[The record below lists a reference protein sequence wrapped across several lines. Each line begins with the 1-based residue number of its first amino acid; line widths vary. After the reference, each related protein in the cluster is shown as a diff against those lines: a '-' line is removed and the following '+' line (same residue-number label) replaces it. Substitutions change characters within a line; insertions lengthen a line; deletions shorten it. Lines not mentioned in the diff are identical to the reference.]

1 MANARVDK
9 VNSELKR
16 SIYEI
21 LSKKV
26 KSPELTEM
34 FSIVKVDTDK
44 ELTYA
49 KVYVSVFSAD
59 KEKADKTFEAIK
71 HSENFVRQ
79 CLFKEMRIK
88 SVPQIVFLKDDSMEY
103 SQKIEK
109 MLSSLEGGKNE
120 KE

>member
-9 VNSELKR
+9 VNAELKR

-109 MLSSLEGGKNE
+109 V
-120 KE
+120 

>member
-9 VNSELKR
+9 VNAELKR

-34 FSIVKVDTDK
+34 FSIV
-44 ELTYA
+44 

>member
-9 VNSELKR
+9 VNAELKR

-34 FSIVKVDTDK
+34 FSIVKVDADK

-59 KEKADKTFEAIK
+59 KVKADKTFEAIK

>member
-9 VNSELKR
+9 VNAELKR

-26 KSPELTEM
+26 KSQELTEM

-71 HSENFVRQ
+71 DSENFVRQ